1 MPPLPGSPALDA
13 GNNARVPDGIT
24 TDQRGFLRIV
34 VGTVDIGAA
43 EVQYTAQAV
52 QAYLEVYVNDLVASG
67 VLTSGQGEA
76 LYLTLRDNNGDA
88 GKVQAFLNQVA
99 AFFIAEV
106 LTQDQA
112 DELQY
117 WGDILLLA
125 VTEQ

>member
-13 GNNARVPDGIT
+13 GNNALVPDGIT

-43 EVQYTAQAV
+43 EVQHTAQAV

>member
-1 MPPLPGSPALDA
+1 M
-13 GNNARVPDGIT
+13 
-24 TDQRGFLRIV
+24 
-34 VGTVDIGAA
+34 
-43 EVQYTAQAV
+43 